1 MASNLVHNA
10 KQALEGFPVSDM
22 YRWLDSKPALY
33 WLNRCGE
40 NKQLVHNRAQIV
52 LKKAY
57 IKWQYVN
64 TKEKPAD
71 LGSGGCT
78 VNGPTKLW
86 LNGPKWL
93 SKQEN
98 WPSDITTTPRN
109 ESVTKLKP
117 IKEILAVAVEEKNPL
132 DELLEKHELWKTIRI
147 MAWTRRFICKSQ
159 TVQQIEQQ
167 IWPHHYGRNRSDDEL
182 LDPENAKRWADQ
194 SKMWRR
200 PSKAQ
205 LTRERRSPAW
215 MSRQN
220 SGCLPYIRTRYKS
233 IQREAR
239 GRRSQGNGRV
249 GYTMTKIRNTYC
261 ISRLRRLV
269 KRVIHKCKG
278 WKRFQVKSLHNPPI
292 GNLSKVPDN
301 WCRLRCTN

>member
-1 MASNLVHNA
+1 MVNHREEINDIKLHAFGDANGKGVPASVFAVVEQQSGISQGLVAAKSRLAKQQLTIPRQELVSANMASNLVHNV

-22 YRWLDSKPALY
+22 YRWLDSKAALY

-40 NKQLVHNRAQIV
+40 YKQLVHNRAQIV

-182 LDPENAKRWADQ
+182 LDPENAKR
-194 SKMWRR
+194 
-200 PSKAQ
+200 
-205 LTRERRSPAW
+205 
-215 MSRQN
+215 
-220 SGCLPYIRTRYKS
+220 
-233 IQREAR
+233 
-239 GRRSQGNGRV
+239 
-249 GYTMTKIRNTYC
+249 
-261 ISRLRRLV
+261 
-269 KRVIHKCKG
+269 
-278 WKRFQVKSLHNPPI
+278 
-292 GNLSKVPDN
+292 
-301 WCRLRCTN
+301 